1 MSAYVRITAL
11 CTVVFQVLIT
21 VLDSEG
27 GGIVFI
33 GAPYSFS
40 TVDDVPV
47 NYTINSVTA
56 LDQQTGTID
65 NIIYRIVP
73 DNDTC
78 MLCCTFISFTSTG
91 CPNKRASNLF
101 VTELTTHRWI

>member
-1 MSAYVRITAL
+1 ML
-11 CTVVFQVLIT
+11 LQVLIT

-40 TVDDVPV
+40 TVDDVPI

-56 LDQQTGTID
+56 LDQQTGSIE
-65 NIIYRIVP
+65 NITYRIAG
-73 DNDTC
+73 DNETC
-78 MLCCTFISFTSTG
+78 TTTLRYVCIFI
-91 CPNKRASNLF
+91 PLLLIN
-101 VTELTTHRWI
+101 

>member
-1 MSAYVRITAL
+1 ML
-11 CTVVFQVLIT
+11 QVLIT

-56 LDQQTGTID
+56 LDQQTGSIE
-65 NIIYRIVP
+65 NITYRIVR
-73 DNDTC
+73 DNDTSC
-78 MLCCTFISFTSTG
+78 
-91 CPNKRASNLF
+91 
-101 VTELTTHRWI
+101 

>member
-1 MSAYVRITAL
+1 
-11 CTVVFQVLIT
+11 VLIT

-56 LDQQTGTID
+56 LDQQTGSID
-65 NIIYRIVP
+65 NVTYRIVP

-78 MLCCTFISFTSTG
+78 TLRYVTLLWTFISLHQYLIRQSWY
-91 CPNKRASNLF
+91 K
-101 VTELTTHRWI
+101 